1 MNKELPKFIKEFQ
14 QRPLDARLKDA
25 HKIKVKYN
33 NERIPIIVDAIETD
47 FKINKNK
54 YLVPINLK
62 MSEFMYILRRH
73 INILEEECIFIL
85 CNNKLVNMLSTM
97 YELYSQEK
105 DNDNFLYLVITKEN
119 AFG

>member
-1 MNKELPKFIKEFQ
+1 
-14 QRPLDARLKDA
+14 
-25 HKIKVKYN
+25 
-33 NERIPIIVDAIETD
+33 
-47 FKINKNK
+47 
-54 YLVPINLK
+54 
-62 MSEFMYILRRH
+62 MYILRRH